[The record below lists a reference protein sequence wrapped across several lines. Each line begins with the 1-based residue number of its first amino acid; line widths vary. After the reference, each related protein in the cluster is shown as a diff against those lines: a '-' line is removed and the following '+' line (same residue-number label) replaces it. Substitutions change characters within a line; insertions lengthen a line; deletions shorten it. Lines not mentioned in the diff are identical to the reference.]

1 MSLMDTLPT
10 TARPGVF
17 TTEVVENRAVC
28 QEHFRLTLRAPGF
41 PDALPGQ
48 FVQVQCGV
56 PDILPPP
63 GSLGGSAAVGERLAG
78 VARGRP
84 FVRRPFSIA
93 GLGRDGSACRIDLM
107 YRVIGTAT
115 VWMAGLRPGQ
125 CVSVIGPLGRP
136 FSVVHGAAL
145 HILVG
150 GGVGLPPMIWLARLM
165 DGEGRR
171 AVAVCGARGRS
182 LLPLSLEVGA
192 SAAGGLSAVT
202 TYRAAEFGSLPV
214 IVTTDDGSCGLR
226 GTAVDGLKAALQHTG
241 VRAADAVIYACGPEK
256 MLRAVASLA
265 ISDGIACQVCMER
278 MMACGMGRC
287 QSCVI
292 RIRDAASPVG
302 WRYRLC
308 CSDGPVF
315 DAREVVW

>member
-1 MSLMDTLPT
+1 MSLTDTLRT
-10 TARPGVF
+10 AARPGLF

-28 QEHFRLTLRAPGF
+28 QEHFRLTLRATGF

-56 PDILPPP
+56 PDTPPP
-63 GSLGGSAAVGERLAG
+63 AGMSDGSAAAGERLAA
-78 VARGRP
+78 VSRGRP

-93 GLGRDGSACRIDLM
+93 GLRRDGGECRIDLI

-125 CVSVIGPLGRP
+125 YVSVIGPLGRP
-136 FSVVHGAAL
+136 FCVVRGARL

-150 GGVGLPPMIWLARLM
+150 GGVGLPPTMWLGQLM
-165 DGEGRR
+165 GGDGLK
-171 AVAVCGARGRS
+171 AIAVCGARSGS
-182 LLPLSLEVGA
+182 LLPLTLEVG
-192 SAAGGLSAVT
+192 GGEVDGFSAVA
-202 TYRAAEFGSLPV
+202 TYRAAEFGTLPV

-226 GTAVDGLKAALQHTG
+226 GSVVDGLKAALPHAG
-241 VRAADAVIYACGPEK
+241 VRAADVAIYACGPEK
-256 MLRAVASLA
+256 MLRAVADLA
-265 ISDGIACQVCMER
+265 ISEGIACQVCTER
-278 MMACGMGRC
+278 MMACGMGTC

-292 RIRDAASPVG
+292 RIRDAASREG